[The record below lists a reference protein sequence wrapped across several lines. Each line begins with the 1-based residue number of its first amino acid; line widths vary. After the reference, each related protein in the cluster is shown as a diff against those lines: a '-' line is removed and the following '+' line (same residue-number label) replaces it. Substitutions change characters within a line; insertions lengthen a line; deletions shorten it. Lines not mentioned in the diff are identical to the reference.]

1 MPFTG
6 EGSQNCMTYLYAKLI
21 VDKIIDSLFYF
32 MTNCHLPEMLPIRFF
47 FLRMFLGLLLDIH
60 NGKCRIFMYMFSLVV
75 SQNLLNFL
83 EFF

>member
-6 EGSQNCMTYLYAKLI
+6 EGSQSCMTYLYAKVI

-47 FLRMFLGLLLDIH
+47 LSMFLGLLLDIH

-75 SQNLLNFL
+75 SQNLLNSL
-83 EFF
+83 AFF